1 MRELSALAKELII
14 KKGGKMEPEGKDE
27 LALVLMVWGRVITDL
42 RTLIGLTPLG
52 FLEVSS

>member
-1 MRELSALAKELII
+1 MRELSAVAKELII
-14 KKGGKMEPEGKDE
+14 EKGGKMEPEGKDE